1 MALRFSNSQISF
13 TWAATADMG
22 EVRLIGRAANIGYFI
37 DTTGA
42 TDVTLCGGGASDQ
55 EQNVAGHQR
64 LTFPGQTEG
73 ITEVSATTRKVMQD
87 PGRRHGNALPGQSIV
102 LANNE
107 QRRQITLAVGDIV
120 DAAALFKTTAKVQF
134 WFYAQ
139 SGARY
144 CIPAAPNDG

>member
-1 MALRFSNSQISF
+1 MSLRFSNSQISF
-13 TWAATADMG
+13 TWAATADKG

-42 TDVTLCGGGASDQ
+42 TDVTLCGGGVTDQ
-55 EQNVAGHQR
+55 EQNVAAHSR
-64 LTFPGQTEG
+64 LTYPGQTEA
-73 ITEVSATTRKVMQD
+73 IAQVSATTRKVMQD

-120 DAAALFKTTAKVQF
+120 DAAALFKGTAKVQF

-144 CIPAAPNDG
+144 CIPKFVEAG

>member
-1 MALRFSNSQISF
+1 MSLRFSNSQISF
-13 TWAATADMG
+13 TWQATQTIG
-22 EVRLIGRAANIGYFI
+22 EVRLIGRAACIGFFL

-42 TDVTLCGGGASDQ
+42 SDVTLCGSGAEDQ
-55 EQNVAGHQR
+55 DQQVAAHSR
-64 LTFPGQTEG
+64 LTYPGQTEG
-73 ITEVSATTRKVMQD
+73 ISEVDAHPRKVMQD

-102 LANNE
+102 LANND

-120 DAAALFKTTAKVQF
+120 DAAALFKSIAKVQF

-144 CIPAAPNDG
+144 CIPKKPEE